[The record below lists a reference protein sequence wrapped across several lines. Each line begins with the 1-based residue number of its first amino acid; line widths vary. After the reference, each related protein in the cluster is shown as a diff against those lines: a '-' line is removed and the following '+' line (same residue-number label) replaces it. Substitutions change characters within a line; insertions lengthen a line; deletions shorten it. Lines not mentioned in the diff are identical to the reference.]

1 MFICQTTTF
10 NPKNRF
16 AVDPSS
22 AATSPEAPNHQ
33 DNSRNSNRFAYGS
46 PEKPQQPHSSTAAP
60 SSSHGKVSPHDA
72 DENSIDNLLNLM
84 GSPSQPQLATTPS
97 KAPANNGSAFTY
109 NNQASTITSPLNSQF
124 FLESTKIGMNGNAGH
139 SGKFPSMN
147 NMHDHSAYTTTNTN
161 TADTST
167 YNTTKYITAD
177 SNISSPFDSPSSHGS
192 AQKSLQT
199 NQNTSNFAHSVS
211 MFNMSANNSSH
222 PLMSPSYL
230 ANSFDSV
237 ESSDNNN
244 SNSNNKVP
252 SIYNAMNGSPAAT
265 GKSGS
270 GVNGTLFGGAH
281 ANHSN
286 THTNDSALFPKG
298 STATFTS
305 QNAAFKA
312 HSEPKNE
319 SKPSHFLPTS
329 INATTVVSNA
339 SAAINSSSSSS
350 SSSSNGAKQK

>member
-1 MFICQTTTF
+1 M
-10 NPKNRF
+10 
-16 AVDPSS
+16 
-22 AATSPEAPNHQ
+22 
-33 DNSRNSNRFAYGS
+33 
-46 PEKPQQPHSSTAAP
+46 
-60 SSSHGKVSPHDA
+60 SPHDA

-84 GSPSQPQLATTPS
+84 GSPSQPQLASTPS

-109 NNQASTITSPLNSQF
+109 NNQTSTITSPLTSQF
-124 FLESTKIGMNGNAGH
+124 FLESAKVGH

-167 YNTTKYITAD
+167 YNMTKYITAD

-199 NQNTSNFAHSVS
+199 NQSTSNFAHSVS

-286 THTNDSALFPKG
+286 SHTNDSALFPKG

-312 HSEPKNE
+312 HSEPKSE
-319 SKPSHFLPTS
+319 GKPSHFLPTS

-339 SAAINSSSSSS
+339 SAATNSSS
-350 SSSSNGAKQK
+350 SSSSNGTKQK

>member
-1 MFICQTTTF
+1 M
-10 NPKNRF
+10 
-16 AVDPSS
+16 S
-22 AATSPEAPNHQ
+22 A
-33 DNSRNSNRFAYGS
+33 
-46 PEKPQQPHSSTAAP
+46 
-60 SSSHGKVSPHDA
+60 HDA

-84 GSPSQPQLATTPS
+84 GSPSQPQLASSPS
-97 KAPANNGSAFTY
+97 KAQANNGTAFTY

-124 FLESTKIGMNGNAGH
+124 FLESTKIGLNGNAGH

-147 NMHDHSAYTTTNTN
+147 NMHDHSAYATTNTN
-161 TADTST
+161 TADTNT

-211 MFNMSANNSSH
+211 MFNMSANNNSH
-222 PLMSPSYL
+222 TLMSPSYL

-237 ESSDNNN
+237 ESSDNNH
-244 SNSNNKVP
+244 SSNNKVP
-252 SIYNAMNGSPAAT
+252 SIYNAMNGSPVAT

-281 ANHSN
+281 AHHSN

-312 HSEPKNE
+312 QSEPKSE
-319 SKPSHFLPTS
+319 GKPPHFLPTS

-339 SAAINSSSSSS
+339 TATNSSSSSS
-350 SSSSNGAKQK
+350 NNGTKQK